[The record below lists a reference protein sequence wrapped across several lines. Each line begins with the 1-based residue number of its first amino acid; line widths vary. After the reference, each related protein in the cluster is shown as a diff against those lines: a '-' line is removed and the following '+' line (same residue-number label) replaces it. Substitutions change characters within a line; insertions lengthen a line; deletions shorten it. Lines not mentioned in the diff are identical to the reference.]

1 MAKTDPLER
10 LNGLAVCPV
19 CGCFDRKGMYRC
31 SECGTFHAGAIME
44 DREPPAPSEQLLLQ
58 QESNPPLDPSVY
70 SLGPNA
76 AIPDE
81 TFDESEDVR
90 HWDGGSTD
98 FTFDDDD
105 DAPVAKMT
113 LPPAEDIHDN
123 EN

>member
-1 MAKTDPLER
+1 MAKSDPLER

-58 QESNPPLDPSVY
+58 QESNPPLDPLVY

-98 FTFDDDD
+98 FTFEDD

-113 LPPAEDIHDN
+113 LPPAEDTHDK

>member
-19 CGCFDRKGMYRC
+19 CGCFDRRGMYRC

-58 QESNPPLDPSVY
+58 QESNQPLDPSVY

-76 AIPDE
+76 AIPEE

-98 FTFDDDD
+98 FTFEDDDP
-105 DAPVAKMT
+105 PVAKME
-113 LPPAEDIHDN
+113 LPAAEDIHAVED
-123 EN
+123 

>member
-1 MAKTDPLER
+1 MAKSDPLER

-44 DREPPAPSEQLLLQ
+44 DREPPALSEQLLLQ

-98 FTFDDDD
+98 FTFEDD

>member
-19 CGCFDRKGMYRC
+19 CGCIDRKGMYRC

-44 DREPPAPSEQLLLQ
+44 DREPPAPSEQLLQQ
-58 QESNPPLDPSVY
+58 QELNQPLDPSVY

-98 FTFDDDD
+98 FTFEDDGP
-105 DAPVAKMT
+105 PVAKLE
-113 LPPAEDIHDN
+113 LPAAEDIHAVED
-123 EN
+123 

>member
-1 MAKTDPLER
+1 
-10 LNGLAVCPV
+10 
-19 CGCFDRKGMYRC
+19 
-31 SECGTFHAGAIME
+31 ME

-58 QESNPPLDPSVY
+58 QESNQPLDPSVY

-98 FTFDDDD
+98 FTFEDDDL
-105 DAPVAKMT
+105 PVAKLE
-113 LPPAEDIHDN
+113 LPAAEDIHAVED
-123 EN
+123 

>member
-105 DAPVAKMT
+105 APVAKMT
-113 LPPAEDIHDN
+113 LPPAKDIHDN
-123 EN
+123 EK